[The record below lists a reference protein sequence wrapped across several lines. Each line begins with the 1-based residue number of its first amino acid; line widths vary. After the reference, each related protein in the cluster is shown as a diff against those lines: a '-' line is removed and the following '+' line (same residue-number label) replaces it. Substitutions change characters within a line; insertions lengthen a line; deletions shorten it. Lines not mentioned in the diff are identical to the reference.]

1 MNDTMMIRNPETNEW
16 ESVYLP
22 PGGDTYPIGAYAFIA
37 GEKAP
42 TGWLR
47 ADGQAVSRTEYAGL
61 YREIGTTY
69 GAGDGSTT
77 FNLPNVNLANRTLV
91 GSSGDGEFAL
101 GNTMGEKEHTLT
113 IEEIPKNDIGTTK
126 DISGGASDG
135 YIMQGSYNKT
145 GSFNFGGSSKAH
157 NNMQPSIAAICI
169 IKAKQSVGIVGA
181 VTNNIN
187 DINDNAV
194 ANAKTVKEY
203 VDEKVKTK
211 YMIATSTTKS
221 SLGSNFK
228 ILLNEIVDSYG
239 DNLTLENNAIK
250 IGDNISKVRVSG
262 ASFVDAPSQ
271 VGYVWGKILKNEE
284 AVSSAII
291 PYANQ
296 GGFLSTPIPASIVDV
311 SENDE
316 IFLIADSTCNGT
328 LRTGKANTWLL
339 VEVIE

>member
-16 ESVYLP
+16 EAVYLP
-22 PGGDTYPIGAYAFIA
+22 PTGDTYPIGAYAFIA

-69 GAGDGSTT
+69 GSGDGSTT

-101 GNTMGEKEHTLT
+101 GNTTGEKEHTLT
-113 IEEIPKNDIGTTK
+113 IDEMPSHEHTT
-126 DISGGASDG
+126 DG
-135 YIMQGSYNKT
+135 KFTFYGDGSSSATLLAWGT
-145 GSFNFGGSSKAH
+145 GSAAVQSSGSGQAH
-157 NNMQPSIAAICI
+157 NNMQPSMAAICI
-169 IKAKQSVGIVGA
+169 IKAKQSVGLVGT
-181 VTNNIN
+181 VTDDIN
-187 DINDNAV
+187 DQNDNAV
-194 ANAKTVKEY
+194 PNAKTVTEAL
-203 VDEKVKTK
+203 KTN
-211 YMIATSTTKS
+211 YILVTSTTAS
-221 SLGSNFK
+221 SLSDNFK
-228 ILLNEIVDSYG
+228 ILLNSKADGYG
-239 DNLTLENNAIK
+239 AKLTLENNSVK
-250 IGDNISKVRVSG
+250 IGSGISKIKVS
-262 ASFVDAPSQ
+262 ASVFVNGPNQ
-271 VGYVWGKILKNEE
+271 TGYVWGKILKNEE
-284 AVSSAII
+284 TISSSII

-316 IFLIADSTCNGT
+316 ISLIADSTCNGT